1 MDPTTA
7 GPMDLEDAFE
17 INAQAMAGA
26 PQSGSLSVGLIDP
39 QPAVTGP
46 APVVDTEDMAREAV
60 EAQLLHGEF
69 ADGFTRARVQEVN
82 DGIGQLCLGSGSYK
96 IDPLWAEHA
105 TAEELAAASKDMELA
120 PGRHYHAKENA
131 RFMERLAKDRTQFLA
146 MAEAYDEV
154 PAAEREG
161 YAKTVEKAISYTK
174 VVDKFEDEF
183 VSSETME
190 ALQNKRADVLVPEL
204 LRSQCGTNANVQA
217 TLLHWP
223 EDRVALFRDR
233 AEKALREEGDV
244 VTKTDILARMKLKV
258 REALVSDDHVHKT
271 LNKLRDAAAKKN
283 VPEGLTKAQ
292 AEEASVE
299 ATAKIAS
306 LRKQATAA
314 LANKKNGLD
323 EFGLTPLRK
332 RTIEEAVARF
342 DAAIP
347 LARKKEAAYAAAL
360 EYLDTHFPDR
370 GAWLI
375 HTSLIRKII
384 DGQAKPHPD
393 PPPSDKEYDDA
404 VSARDAAQAKSDL
417 LLVERNKLA
426 PDSTEYHDALAEVER
441 LMGEYIKIRDSEPS
455 VPRDEWT
462 EQTHLDMM
470 AWRQERDRAE
480 ASAKQADL
488 AFRRKYMSF
497 EARREDN
504 GTPPSGYLRND
515 TNRVDTNPKPP
526 LGLHPRYLADMD
538 PRAEWRKSVSGPGP
552 VDPRKDH
559 GQPQPI
565 APAAKKAAD
574 PETYATDYRLARDK
588 AMNYAKLGENY
599 PGIEDYKRRAT
610 QAEHDVRTFFSDQ
623 WKLANHEWQCSNST
637 VTFWNDQIEKLRP
650 TTRTR
655 ETMKSKKDAARE
667 LAAERRERAMG
678 GADAA
683 FAEDTEEGR
692 DRLAFLT
699 GLIVRKSDK
708 QTQEDKDARDAAHNK
723 YMNTCYHV
731 SDKEKKKEALELN
744 ERVRKYTERSDARKE
759 ERSKAKTWHLDF
771 RAKMRKV
778 IKKRKDDK
786 AERARL
792 AALEEEAKRRRIEET
807 KDTLKGFDE
816 QSRNIIGACLP
827 KSAFK
832 QIACFKPKPKRK
844 NALEATMEDPDTL
857 DNSMPVL
864 SSPGKRA
871 KAQ

>member
-1 MDPTTA
+1 MSNLDLDPFA
-7 GPMDLEDAFE
+7 ISG
-17 INAQAMAGA
+17 QAMANA
-26 PQSGSLSVGLIDP
+26 PPDPVSDLSAGTMP
-39 QPAVTGP
+39 TPSPAD
-46 APVVDTEDMAREAV
+46 ADMPVVDTETVPRETV
-60 EAQLLHGEF
+60 EAQLLHDEF
-69 ADGFTRARVQEVN
+69 GGGLTRARVQEIN
-82 DGIGQLCLGSGSYK
+82 DSLGQLRLGSGSYK
-96 IDPLWAEHA
+96 VDRIWAEDA
-105 TAEELAAASKDMELA
+105 TAEELAEARKDMKSA
-120 PGRHYHAKENA
+120 PSRHYHAKENA
-131 RFMERLAKDRTQFLA
+131 PYMGRLAKDRTQFLG

-183 VSSETME
+183 VYSETME

-223 EDRVALFRDR
+223 EDRIALFRDR

-244 VTKTDILARMKLKV
+244 VTKTAILARMKLKV
-258 REALVSDDHVHKT
+258 HEALVSDAHVHKT
-271 LNKLRDAAAKKN
+271 LDKLHDAAAKKN
-283 VPEGLTKAQ
+283 VPEELTKAQ

-299 ATAKIAS
+299 ATAKIAR
-306 LRKQATAA
+306 LRKQATEA

-323 EFGLTPLRK
+323 QFGLTPLRK

-417 LLVERNKLA
+417 LLAERNKLA
-426 PDSTEYHDALAEVER
+426 PDTKEYHDEHAEVKR
-441 LMGEYIKIRDSEPS
+441 LMEEYTKVRDSEPS

-470 AWRQERDRAE
+470 AWRQERDRAQ
-480 ASAKQADL
+480 ASAKQANL

-515 TNRVDTNPKPP
+515 TNRVDTNPNP
-526 LGLHPRYLADMD
+526 LGPHPRYLADMD
-538 PRAEWRKSVSGPGP
+538 PRAEWREGDGGPDP
-552 VDPRKDH
+552 VDPEKDY

-574 PETYATDYRLARDK
+574 PETYATDYRETLDR
-588 AMNYAKLGENY
+588 AMYYTKLGEA
-599 PGIEDYKRRAT
+599 YKRRAT

-623 WKLANHEWQCSNST
+623 WKLTNREWQCSNST
-637 VTFWNDQIEKLRP
+637 VTFWNDRIEQLRP
-650 TTRTR
+650 TRPR

-683 FAEDTEEGR
+683 FADATEEGR

-699 GLIVRKSDK
+699 GLIVRKSDE
-708 QTQEDKDARDAAHNK
+708 QTQADKDARDAAQNK
-723 YMNTCYHV
+723 YKRMCYHV
-731 SDKEKKKEALELN
+731 SSKDKKKEALELD
-744 ERVRKYTERSDARKE
+744 ERVRKHNEWSDERKE
-759 ERSKAKTWHLDF
+759 ERNNAKTWHLDF
-771 RAKMRKV
+771 RANMRKV
-778 IKKRKDDK
+778 IKKRKDAK
-786 AERARL
+786 AERDRH
-792 AALEEEAKRRRIEET
+792 AALEAEAKRRRIEET

-832 QIACFKPKPKRK
+832 QIACFKPKTKSKRK
-844 NALEATMEDPDTL
+844 NAPEATMADPDTI
-857 DNSMPVL
+857 NHPMHVVG
-864 SSPGKRA
+864 SPGKRA
-871 KAQ
+871 KS